1 MGFNTYCSVTRDLR
15 ASAMS
20 YASAPVDQIFTQ
32 QREKRVHDS
41 MKSQGVSLR
50 ECRDSEL
57 HKNTIPIL
65 LALDVT
71 GSMGDIPKQL
81 VASGLPTLMSTLI
94 QRGVPDAA
102 LCFLAIG
109 DHECDRFPVQV
120 AQFESG
126 DAELDMWLTR
136 TYLESG
142 GGGNGGESY
151 PLAWEFAANRVQSDA
166 WDKRKQKGFLF
177 TIGDEPFLKSFPASA
192 MREIYGSAS
201 TAEGTVSAEALYEA
215 AAKKFHVIHISL
227 DHAYRAPDARW
238 SELLGANHIVT
249 KDYREVPKIIA
260 NAVIERLLANGER
273 PSTLAKETVYQDVPE
288 TTDATGTRPAHQML

>member
-1 MGFNTYCSVTRDLR
+1 MGFTAYCADTRSLR
-15 ASAMS
+15 ASAMNYS
-20 YASAPVDQIFTQ
+20 GGSVDQIFTQ
-32 QREKRVHDS
+32 QREQRVHDS
-41 MKSQGVSLR
+41 MKSQGVEFR

-57 HKNTIPIL
+57 HPNSIPIL

-71 GSMGDIPKQL
+71 GSMGSIPKQL

-94 QRGVPDAA
+94 QRGIPDAA

-136 TYLESG
+136 TYLEGG

-151 PLAWEFAANRVQSDA
+151 PLAWEFGANRVRSDA
-166 WDKRKQKGFLF
+166 WDKRKQKGFLI
-177 TIGDEPFLKSFPASA
+177 TIGDEPFLKSFPATA
-192 MREIYGSAS
+192 LREIYSSAS
-201 TAEGTVSAEALYEA
+201 GAEGTVTAEQLFEA

-227 DHAYRAPDARW
+227 DHSYRAPDPMW
-238 SELLGANHIVT
+238 SQLLGKNHIVT
-249 KDYREVPKIIA
+249 KDHTEVPALIA
-260 NAVIERLLANGER
+260 NAIIERLLASGER
-273 PSTLAKETVYQDVPE
+273 PTQKKESVYKDVPA
-288 TTDATGTRPAHQML
+288 TTDATGVRTEPAML